1 MIWLKGVWL
10 AVVIYTSLPRR
21 KARAKDTPNTTHHKI
36 LGSRTKEN
44 KRAGWLRW
52 LAVVALSKL
61 ST

>member
-21 KARAKDTPNTTHHKI
+21 KARAKDTPNTSHTPHNP
-36 LGSRTKEN
+36 GEQN
-44 KRAGWLRW
+44 KREQKGW